1 MNAGIRK
8 IHESTDIKTQKPQC
22 MGSLDPYIVLIS
34 LIPALHI
41 KVLYLHMEVLHMELI
56 TSRLR
61 NCNHNVWIFL
71 IPAFSMEV
79 LHMQHHSWVFLMPVF
94 IFLIPA
100 FSMEVLHMQHH
111 SWVFLMPVFMDHPDA
126 CVHGSS

>member
-1 MNAGIRK
+1 M
-8 IHESTDIKTQKPQC
+8 DL
-22 MGSLDPYIVLIS
+22 LDPCITHGSDAYAANGIFDPNIVLIS

-71 IPAFSMEV
+71 IPAFSMV
-79 LHMQHHSWVFLMPVF
+79 
-94 IFLIPA
+94 
-100 FSMEVLHMQHH
+100 VLHMQHH
-111 SWVFLMPVFMDHPDA
+111 SWVFLMPVFMDLPDA